1 MTLNQSLPVVN
12 APATFAG
19 SQALDAAWQLSQN
32 LLSTFTGDPDV
43 GGKMQLAFDGNVQ
56 SLIPLA
62 ASWASGDLTS
72 FPDIEIRPSVDING
86 ALGAFAGELNRI
98 YLSQELLTD
107 NANNV
112 ASVLLEELGHALDW
126 QLGGQD
132 APGDEGNIFAQQVQG
147 VDLDS
152 DTLQALKEED
162 DTVVLTLDGQ
172 LLQLEQA
179 TPGVN
184 PAFDLIGLT
193 ELRNDPQFADID
205 GSGVSV
211 AIIDTGLDR
220 THSLLEGNY
229 ITGVDFVNGGN
240 NPVDRAD
247 HGTHVAGIVGATD
260 ANIGVARDV
269 GLIGLQVFERNGN
282 AYNSTIEDALVWVLD
297 NHEEYNI
304 VAVNMSL
311 GSGFYRS
318 ESRVFFDIL
327 KDDVQRLEDAGIT
340 VVSAAG
346 NDYKDNEYENLA
358 APAIYSTLAVG
369 AVWQDGTNSRVR
381 WQDGA
386 RDNSTGADRIVSFSQ
401 RLDGPNVIFAPG
413 AYINSTVPGN
423 DTERSAGTSMAS
435 PMVAG
440 TVALMQE
447 AALDFG
453 GRLLSPEEVQEIII
467 TTADSIFDGDDE
479 DDNVDNTN
487 QSYPRLNV
495 YEAVKEIQRRFTGNA
510 PPPITG
516 GSGDSN
522 GTIAGAFLGPV
533 LDGSPVAPLLGAI
546 GLDGNSSFVGD
557 KDVDIFRFEVS
568 SGGNVTIEVSS
579 HPQNPD
585 NFDSLLRLFD
595 ELGREIAFD
604 DDGGEGTFSR
614 LEVTLDPGVYFAGVS
629 GYNNGNYNPNVAGS
643 GVAAATGNYSLEFSL
658 INDDPNGTI
667 AGAVAVNLGTDTEP
681 VQFDGLI
688 GADYGESVGVADVDM
703 FEVVAP
709 DNGVLLIDI
718 DTPFNSDYL
727 DSFVRIFDA
736 RGNEVRVNGSPL
748 ASDDDL
754 ATDAEGN
761 AIEFADSDFPG
772 LVFADPV
779 DRNFFSG
786 HATDSF
792 LRATVEQG
800 EIYYIGISD
809 FFNQD
814 YDPTSTGD
822 RPTTGDGGS
831 YNLIVSFA
839 NSDLNGSIPQATA
852 DVSLPFVQLENIGL
866 DSNPETGRSLEVG
879 DRDVDLVRVRSQ
891 TGGILEVNI
900 DAYEAAGIA
909 NPADTVAFIFDSA
922 GNQLAFDDDSNSFDP
937 LIQLP
942 IEANQDYFVAV
953 TGYGNGN
960 FDPFQLS
967 SGSGGDEGDY
977 ILNLRLLSA
986 SESSSLSNDRI
997 DSIAVQEL
1005 AIDSEVLGNIG
1016 ADDGFAIGPTD
1027 IDLYRFGPDIT
1038 GMVDIRTS
1046 TNLLISPENP
1056 SADTFLRVFDAE
1068 GNEIAFNDDEN
1079 NGTRGSFLQ
1088 VAVTAGTEY
1097 IIGVNGYSSQA
1108 RNYDPITGAG
1118 AAAGSMGDYLL
1129 SVTSSNDGGG
1139 FTDTEDDFLTGT
1151 PGRDRISGE
1160 NGNDTVLG
1168 GGGNDVLAGGAG
1180 NDLLNGEAGRDLL
1193 LGGTGNDIF
1202 VLDSAVANARQADL
1216 IRDFESGIDAIG
1228 LTEGLTAGDLNL
1240 RSVRGNN
1247 TLIRIEESRDI
1258 LGIVL
1263 GATPDELSF
1272 V

>member
-1 MTLNQSLPVVN
+1 MTLNQSLLVVN
-12 APATFAG
+12 APGTFTG

-32 LLSTFTGDPDV
+32 LLSTFIGDPDV
-43 GGKMQLAFDGNVQ
+43 GAKMQLAFDGEER
-56 SLIPLA
+56 
-62 ASWASGDLTS
+62 
-72 FPDIEIRPSVDING
+72 PDT
-86 ALGAFAGELNRI
+86 
-98 YLSQELLTD
+98 Q
-107 NANNV
+107 
-112 ASVLLEELGHALDW
+112 
-126 QLGGQD
+126 
-132 APGDEGNIFAQQVQG
+132 GDEGAVFAQLVQG

-152 DTLQALKEED
+152 GTLQALKQED
-162 DTVVLTLDGQ
+162 DTAFFTLDGQ
-172 LLQLEQA
+172 QQQVEQA

-193 ELRNDPQFADID
+193 DLRNDPQFADID
-205 GSGVSV
+205 GTGVTV
-211 AIIDTGLDR
+211 AVIDTGLDR

-240 NPVDRAD
+240 NPVDRID

-260 ANIGVARDV
+260 ENIGVAPDV
-269 GLIGLQVFERNGN
+269 GLIGLQVFERNGS
-282 AYNSTIEDALVWVLD
+282 AYNPTIEDALEWVLD

-311 GSGFYRS
+311 GSGFYSS
-318 ESRVFFDIL
+318 ESGVFFDIL

-346 NDYKDNEYENLA
+346 NDYKDNEYGNLA

-369 AVWQDGTNSRVR
+369 AVWQDGTNSRVTWR
-381 WQDGA
+381 NGA
-386 RDNSTGADRIVSFSQ
+386 RDRSTGTDRIVSFSQ
-401 RLDGPNVIFAPG
+401 RLDAPNVIFAPG

-423 DTERSAGTSMAS
+423 RTEESAGTSMAS

-447 AALDFG
+447 AALEFG
-453 GRLLSPEEVQEIII
+453 GRLLSPSEVQEIII
-467 TTADSIFDGDDE
+467 STADSIFDGDDE

-487 QSYPRLNV
+487 QSYLRLNV

-510 PPPITG
+510 PPPVTG

-546 GLDGNSSFVGD
+546 GVDGNSTEVGD
-557 KDVDIFRFEVS
+557 RDVDIFRFEVS
-568 SGGNVTIEVSS
+568 SGGDVTIEVSS
-579 HPQNPD
+579 HTQNPD

-595 ELGREIAFD
+595 RFGKEIAVD

-614 LEVTLDPGVYFAGVS
+614 LDVSLDPGVYYVGVS
-629 GYNNGNYNPNVAGS
+629 GYNNGTYDPTVAGS
-643 GVAAATGNYSLEFSL
+643 ADLAGDTGNYSLEFSL

-681 VQFDGLI
+681 VQFDGFI
-688 GADYGESVGVADVDM
+688 GADYGETVGVADVDL

-709 DNGVLLIDI
+709 DDGVLLIDI

-736 RGNEVRVNGSPL
+736 GGNEVRVNGRPL
-748 ASDDDL
+748 TSDDDL
-754 ATDAEGN
+754 ATDAGGN
-761 AIEFADSDFPG
+761 LTEFADSNFPG
-772 LVFADPV
+772 LVFADSV

-792 LRATVEQG
+792 LRAMVEGG
-800 EIYYIGISD
+800 EVYYIGVSD

-814 YDPTSTGD
+814 YDPTSSGD
-822 RPTTGDGGS
+822 RPPTGTGGS
-831 YNLIVSFA
+831 YNLILSFA

-852 DVSLPFVQLENIGL
+852 DVSLPFVQLENIGF
-866 DSNPETGRSLEVG
+866 DSNPETGRLLEVG
-879 DRDVDLVRVRSQ
+879 DRDVDLVKVRSQ

-900 DAYEAAGIA
+900 DAYEAGGIA
-909 NPADTVAFIFDSA
+909 DPADTVALIFDSA

-977 ILNLRLLSA
+977 ILNLRLLSP
-986 SESSSLSNDRI
+986 SETSSLSDDRI
-997 DSIAVQEL
+997 DNIAVQEL
-1005 AIDSEVLGNIG
+1005 AIDSELLGNIG
-1016 ADDGFAIGPTD
+1016 EDDGFAIGATD
-1027 IDLYRFGPDIT
+1027 IDLYRFRPEIS

-1088 VAVTAGTEY
+1088 VEVSAGTEY
-1097 IIGVNGYSSQA
+1097 IIGVNGSSPGA

-1129 SVTSSNDGGG
+1129 SVTSSNDGGSIG
-1139 FTDTEDDFLTGT
+1139 TEDDLLTGT
-1151 PGRDRISGE
+1151 PGRDRLSGQ
-1160 NGNDTVLG
+1160 NGNDTLLG

-1193 LGGTGNDIF
+1193 VGGRGNDIF
-1202 VLDSAVANARQADL
+1202 VLDSPVANARQADR
-1216 IRDFESGIDAIG
+1216 IRDFQSGDAIG

-1240 RSVRGNN
+1240 RLVRGNN

-1258 LGIVL
+1258 LGVVL

-1272 V
+1272 VAM

>member
-12 APATFAG
+12 APGTFTG
-19 SQALDAAWQLSQN
+19 SQA
-32 LLSTFTGDPDV
+32 
-43 GGKMQLAFDGNVQ
+43 
-56 SLIPLA
+56 
-62 ASWASGDLTS
+62 
-72 FPDIEIRPSVDING
+72 
-86 ALGAFAGELNRI
+86 
-98 YLSQELLTD
+98 
-107 NANNV
+107 
-112 ASVLLEELGHALDW
+112 
-126 QLGGQD
+126 
-132 APGDEGNIFAQQVQG
+132 
-147 VDLDS
+147 
-152 DTLQALKEED
+152 
-162 DTVVLTLDGQ
+162 LDGQ
-172 LLQLEQA
+172 LLQLERA

-193 ELRNDPQFADID
+193 ELRNDPQFADILSLP
-205 GSGVSV
+205 SGVSV
-211 AIIDTGLDR
+211 AVIDTGLDR
-220 THSLLEGNY
+220 THSLLEENY

-240 NPVDRAD
+240 NPIDRIG
-247 HGTHVAGIVGATD
+247 HGTHVAGIVGARD
-260 ANIGVARDV
+260 ENIGVAPDV

-282 AYNSTIEDALVWVLD
+282 AYNSTIEDALEWVLD
-297 NHEEYNI
+297 NREEYNI

-318 ESRVFFDIL
+318 ESGVFFDIL

-346 NDYKDNEYENLA
+346 NDYKDHEYENLA

-369 AVWQDGTNSRVR
+369 AVWQDGTTRGVR
-381 WQDGA
+381 WRNGA
-386 RDNSTGADRIVSFSQ
+386 RDRSTDTDCIVSFSQ
-401 RLDGPNVIFAPG
+401 RLDAPNVIFAPG
-413 AYINSTVPGN
+413 AFINSTVPGN
-423 DTERSAGTSMAS
+423 RTEESAGTSMAS

-447 AALDFG
+447 AALEFG
-453 GRLLSPEEVQEIII
+453 GRLLSPSEVQEII
-467 TTADSIFDGDDE
+467 TSTADSIFDGDDE
-479 DDNVDNTN
+479 DDNVDNTDK
-487 QSYPRLNV
+487 SYPRLNV

-510 PPPITG
+510 PPPVTG

-546 GLDGNSSFVGD
+546 GVDGNSTFVGD

-579 HPQNPD
+579 HTQNPD
-585 NFDSLLRLFD
+585 NFDSFLRLFD
-595 ELGREIAFD
+595 EFGREIADD

-614 LEVTLDPGVYFAGVS
+614 LDVTLDPGVYFAGVS

-643 GVAAATGNYSLEFSL
+643 ADLAGDTGNYSLEFSL

-667 AGAVAVNLGTDTEP
+667 AGAVAVNFGTDTEP
-681 VQFDGLI
+681 VQFDGFI
-688 GADYGESVGVADVDM
+688 GADYGETVGVADVDL

-727 DSFVRIFDA
+727 DSYVRIFDA
-736 RGNEVRVNGSPL
+736 EGNEVRVNARPL

-761 AIEFADSDFPG
+761 LTEFTDTDSD
-772 LVFADPV
+772 LVFD
-779 DRNFFSG
+779 DSNLFNG
-786 HATDSF
+786 HTTDSF
-792 LRATVEQG
+792 LRASVEEG
-800 EIYYIGISD
+800 EVYYIGISD
-809 FFNQD
+809 FLNQD
-814 YDPTSTGD
+814 YDPTSSGD
-822 RPTTGDGGS
+822 RPFTGDGGF

-852 DVSLPFVQLENIGL
+852 DVSLPFVQLENIGS
-866 DSNPETGRSLEVG
+866 DSNPETGRSQSVG
-879 DRDVDLVRVRSQ
+879 DRDVDLVKVRSR

-900 DAYEAAGIA
+900 DAYEAGGIA
-909 NPADTVAFIFDSA
+909 DPADTVALVFDSA

-977 ILNLRLLSA
+977 ILNLRLLSP
-986 SESSSLSNDRI
+986 SETGSLSDDRI
-997 DSIAVQEL
+997 DNIAVQEL
-1005 AIDSEVLGNIG
+1005 AIDSELLGNIG
-1016 ADDGFAIGPTD
+1016 EDEGFAIGPTD
-1027 IDLYRFGPDIT
+1027 IDLYRFRPDIT

-1056 SADTFLRVFDAE
+1056 SADTFLRVFDAR
-1068 GNEIAFNDDEN
+1068 GNEIAFNHDEN

-1097 IIGVNGYSSQA
+1097 IIGVNGYSSGA

-1129 SVTSSNDGGG
+1129 SVTSSNDGGS
-1139 FTDTEDDFLTGT
+1139 TETEGDLLTGT
-1151 PGRDRISGE
+1151 PGRDRLSGQ
-1160 NGNDTVLG
+1160 NGNDTLLG

-1193 LGGTGNDIF
+1193 VGGTGNDIF
-1202 VLDSAVANARQADL
+1202 LLDSAVANARQADR

-1240 RSVRGNN
+1240 RLVRGNN
-1247 TLIRIEESRDI
+1247 TLIRIEDSRDI